1 MCFEKIRNC
10 TAVSKI
16 FEVMESYHTLLLDYK
31 EYDFVLLMSVKC
43 LEVMGSYY
51 TPLCAWKRW
60 DRASIY
66 KVLYQH
72 KRLPKD
78 QEPFYL
84 IVQRKTRKI
93 KICGQLNCR

>member
-1 MCFEKIRNC
+1 M
-10 TAVSKI
+10 
-16 FEVMESYHTLLLDYK
+16 FEVMESYYTLLFDYK
-31 EYDFVLLMSVKC
+31 EYDFVLLMSLKC

-72 KRLPKD
+72 KRLSKD
-78 QEPFYL
+78 QEPFHL
-84 IVQRKTRKI
+84 IVQKMLGKL
-93 KICGQLNCR
+93 KYVAS